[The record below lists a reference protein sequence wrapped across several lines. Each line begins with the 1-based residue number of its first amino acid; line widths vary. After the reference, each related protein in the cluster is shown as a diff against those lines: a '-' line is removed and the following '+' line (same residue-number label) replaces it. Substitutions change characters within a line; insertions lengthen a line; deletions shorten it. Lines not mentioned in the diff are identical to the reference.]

1 MKAVY
6 AFMGNGLTPE
16 LAEGKLDLDYFTD
29 IPNAS
34 VATKALDYVSNP
46 SFIAMIVPHHSEKE
60 IADLKRKVF
69 RACIAHGVPL
79 PSRCVIEARMLDV
92 IVP

>member
-6 AFMGNGLTPE
+6 AFQGNGLTP
-16 LAEGKLDLDYFTD
+16 DLIERGIDINYFTD
-29 IPNAS
+29 IPNAT
-34 VATKALDYVSNP
+34 VAVRTLDLVSDP
-46 SFIAMIVPHHSEKE
+46 SFIACLIPKHTERE
-60 IADLKRKVF
+60 IADLKRKVY
-69 RACIAHGVPL
+69 RACIAHDVPL

>member
-6 AFMGNGLTPE
+6 AFMGNGLTE
-16 LAEGKLDLDYFTD
+16 DLVKNGIDLDYFVD
-29 IPNAS
+29 IPSAS
-34 VATKALDYVSNP
+34 VAVKALDYVSNP
-46 SFIAMIVPHHSEKE
+46 AFIAMLVPNHSEKE
-60 IADLKRKVF
+60 IADLKRKVY
-69 RACIAHGVPL
+69 RSCIAYGVPL